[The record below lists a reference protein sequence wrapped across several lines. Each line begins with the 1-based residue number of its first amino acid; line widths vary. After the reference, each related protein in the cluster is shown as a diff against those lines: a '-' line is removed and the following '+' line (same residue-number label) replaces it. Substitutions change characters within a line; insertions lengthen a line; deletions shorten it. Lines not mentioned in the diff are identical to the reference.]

1 MEKELPLRTPPPSD
15 DEEEEEEEDDDEPWL
30 EEELQ
35 ILKELEGKSQSFC
48 VCLCDHLSV
57 FVERETQQLTS
68 NRRLGNNLS

>member
-35 ILKELEGKSQSFC
+35 ILKELEGKSQFE
-48 VCLCDHLSV
+48 CLCDHVSAFV
-57 FVERETQQLTS
+57 AVERETQQLTS
-68 NRRLGNNLS
+68 KRRLGNNLS